1 MTKMLEI
8 NVKGA
13 ILQVT
18 QNGSFLVEALS
29 HPNAL
34 DDSAFVV

>member
-1 MTKMLEI
+1 MTKVLGI
-8 NVKGA
+8 NVKGV
-13 ILQVT
+13 LKVT
-18 QNGSFLVEALS
+18 QNGNLLVKTLS